1 MMFVSLHC
9 HSDHSLHDGFQSVE
23 KLVEFASSHGQTA
36 VALTDHGTMSGC
48 GEGFRFA
55 KKFGIK
61 FIAGCEHYLVPDVNI
76 KEKTAQHIV
85 LLAMNEVGYR
95 NLNIITTIAHSESN
109 YYFKPRIDLDLL
121 KKYNEG
127 LICTTACIAGCQ
139 NKIPELQNIFGD
151 RLYVEIHTNS
161 MPKQK
166 TANLEWIAAANK
178 YGVEYYAAV
187 DAHYTNKEDGK
198 YQRKWTGYL
207 YEDDPNIYY
216 NPTLKGWF
224 DKTGKEVHPYE
235 VQDDY
240 YMHTEEEVREALSYL
255 PPDVVDRAIRNTS
268 VVADRCIF
276 QIKYGENHYPKSQYA
291 SPKDEV
297 RKRVWEG
304 MKERGLQTDPKH
316 IEQVKHEI
324 DVLGKVG
331 YYDYFI
337 IVSDMLNHCSRNNIR
352 TGVGRGSVVGCDVA
366 YFMGITKIDPIKNGL
381 LFERFAHTERVTPP
395 DIDTDV
401 PRSKRQDVIRYLK
414 EKYGYVYQVVTFG
427 KMQNKGSIRR
437 ACDAFHLSPSV
448 KDTLSKMETVEALAE
463 NDIENLCG
471 FTQKNKIEFLNTV
484 RQFNGKI
491 QNYGTHASA
500 VVVMTTDPY
509 DFCAIER
516 FNGSKGV
523 QYNLNYDFHDLESM
537 GLLKLDVLGL
547 ETLDIIDSVIKVIP
561 DKEVPDMDNLPEDE
575 LTYSLLNS
583 GRKCGLF
590 QLDGNAVASMTKSI
604 KPSQLSDITAIVAL
618 GRPGPLQSGM
628 ADKFIKNRAEFL
640 KKGKIKAETPELEEA
655 LKETFDTVIYQEQ
668 VMTLCQIVWGMTL
681 GEADMVR
688 RAIGRKDKALMDK
701 LIEELSARENKVGF
715 NKEQIRKLLDNL
727 EEWSGY
733 LFNKSHAAAYAYTA
747 YQTAYL
753 KAHFPKEFYCALL
766 NSEVIDQEKSMEI
779 LAEAKSRYR
788 VVCPNIIE
796 SEHDWSIKGS
806 SIVAGLSYVRGVGNS
821 TFHKPLSDDVNGFKE
836 FVLLNPDLSKT
847 VTTGLVKAGCFR
859 VDPLWALDYVE
870 AKKKAMRREKECKD
884 KILHY
889 INQKQPKMVDTWKK
903 KLREIPALPS
913 PENYNTPLDK
923 MREMQK
929 EALGFS
935 GIDIFG
941 QYDKSLIRDNNVMVF
956 VDRVDSFRDRKGN
969 PMWKLYG
976 QKTGGQIECIFWNPN
991 PNIKNKLD
999 TVQEKTMWIVR
1010 TGKLNDD
1017 GKSCFCYDLIPAKK
1031 LA

>member
-1 MMFVSLHC
+1 MFVALHC
-9 HSDHSLHDGFQSVE
+9 HSDHSLHDGFQTVE
-23 KLVEFASSHGQTA
+23 SIIEFASKNGQKA

-48 GEGFRFA
+48 GEGFRYA
-55 KKFGIK
+55 QKYGVK
-61 FIAGCEHYLVPDVNI
+61 FIAGCEHYLVPDVTI
-76 KEKTAQHIV
+76 KDKISQHII
-85 LLAMNEVGYR
+85 LLAMNAEGYR
-95 NLNIITTIAHSESN
+95 NLNIITTKAHSENN

-121 KKYNEG
+121 KKHNAG

-151 RLYVEIHTNS
+151 RLYIEIHTNQ
-161 MPKQK
+161 MAKQK
-166 TANLEWIAAANK
+166 KANMEWLELANK
-178 YGVEYYAAV
+178 YGVEYYVAT
-187 DAHYTNKEDGK
+187 DSHYTNVSDGK

-207 YEDDPNIYY
+207 YEDDSNIKYSPADGKWY
-216 NPTLKGWF
+216 
-224 DKTGKEVHPYE
+224 DKTGKEVRPYE

-240 YMHTEEEVREALSYL
+240 YMHTEEQVRKALSYL
-255 PPDVVDRAIRNTS
+255 PSDVVERAIQNTS
-268 VVADRCIF
+268 VVADRCVF
-276 QIKYGENHYPKSQYA
+276 EVDFKANHYPKSSYS
-291 SPKDEV
+291 SPKDEI
-297 RKRVWEG
+297 RKRVWNG
-304 MKERGLQTDPKH
+304 MKEKGIQNDPKH
-316 IEQVKHEI
+316 IEQIKHEI

-337 IVSDMLNHCSRNNIR
+337 IVGDMLDYCKRNGIR

-366 YFMGITKIDPIKNGL
+366 YCMGITSVDPIKNGL
-381 LFERFAHTERVTPP
+381 IFERFANTERVTPP

-414 EKYGYVYQVVTFG
+414 EKYGYVYQVATFG

-437 ACDAFHLSPSV
+437 ACDAFNLSPSI
-448 KDTLSKMETVEALAE
+448 KDTLSKMETVENLE
-463 NDIENLCG
+463 MNDIDLICG
-471 FTQKNKIEFLNTV
+471 FDDWQRLEFLTTV
-484 RQFNGKI
+484 RRFNGKI

-509 DFCAIER
+509 NFCAIER

-547 ETLDIIDSVIKVIP
+547 ETLDIIDNVLQIIP
-561 DKEVPDMDNLPEDE
+561 EKLDMNNLPEDA

-590 QLDGNAVASMTKSI
+590 QLDGGAVSNVMKQI
-604 KPSQLSDITAIVAL
+604 KPSKLSDITAIVAL

-628 ADKFIKNRAEFL
+628 SDKFVKNRSYFL
-640 KKGKIKAETPELEEA
+640 KYGKVKAENVELEEA
-655 LKETFDTVIYQEQ
+655 LRETYDTVIYQEQ

-688 RAIGRKDKALMDK
+688 RAIGRKDKALMEK

-715 NKEQIRKLLDNL
+715 TKEQIRKLLDNL

-753 KAHFPKEFYCALL
+753 KAHYPKEFYCALL

-779 LAEAKSRYR
+779 LAEAKSRYK
-788 VVCPNIIE
+788 VVCPNILE
-796 SEHDWSIKGS
+796 SEYEWSIKGS
-806 SIVAGLSYVRGVGNS
+806 SIVAGLSYVRGVGKS
-821 TFHKPLSDDVNGFKE
+821 TFLRPHSDDTNGFKE
-836 FVLLNPDLSKT
+836 FISINPDLSKT
-847 VTTGLVKAGCFR
+847 VIVGLVKAGCFR
-859 VDPLWALDYVE
+859 VDSSWALDYAD
-870 AKKKAMRREKECKD
+870 AKKKAMKREKECKD

-889 INQKQPKMVDTWKK
+889 INLNKPKMVEDWKR
-903 KLREIPALPS
+903 KLREIPALPE
-913 PENYNTPLDK
+913 PKDYNTTVDK

-941 QYDKSLIRDNNVMVF
+941 AYDKSLIRDNNVMVF
-956 VDRVDSFRDRKGN
+956 VDRVDSFHDKKGN

-976 QKTGGQIECIFWNPN
+976 QKSGGQIECIFWKPN
-991 PNIKNKLD
+991 PNIKEKLD
-999 TVQEKTMWIVR
+999 TVQEKSMWIVR
-1010 TGKLNDD
+1010 TGKLNAD